1 MSTGFRKFK
10 QTCLNLTGNLLK
22 VNEDGLSYAAAL
34 ILGGLVI
41 IVVMGI
47 ISRLTGIYL
56 PGVIDIS
63 SFLLIAIVFLPLSR
77 VTRIGSHVNV
87 TLISDFFSPP
97 TKWIVTICTNII
109 ATTAVILIA
118 FLCWQMFIETWE
130 SGSVSMGSPHIPLWI
145 PQLSVVIGMSLVS
158 IRMVIDLIKIIFK
171 RND

>member
-1 MSTGFRKFK
+1 MV
-10 QTCLNLTGNLLK
+10 GNLLK
-22 VNEDGLSYAAAL
+22 VNEDGLTYMAAF

-47 ISRLTGIYL
+47 ISRLSGIYL

-87 TLISDFFSPP
+87 TLISDFFSPR
-97 TKWIVTICTNII
+97 TKRMVTICTNIV
-109 ATTAVILIA
+109 ATTGVTLIA

-130 SGSVSMGSPHIPLWI
+130 SGSVSVGSPHIPLWI
-145 PQLSVVIGMSLVS
+145 PQLSVVIGMSLVG
-158 IRMVIDLIKIIFK
+158 IRMVIDLMK
-171 RND
+171 RILKKDV